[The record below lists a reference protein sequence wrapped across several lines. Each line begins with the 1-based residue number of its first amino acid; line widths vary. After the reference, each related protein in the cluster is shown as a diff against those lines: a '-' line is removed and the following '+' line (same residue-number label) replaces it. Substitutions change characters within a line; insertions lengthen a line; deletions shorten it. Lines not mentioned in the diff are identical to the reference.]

1 MTETEFLEKYEQE
14 KPLYNLYGK
23 YLKETILKK
32 AKSSGFDDHNFI
44 IEPSYRTKDND
55 SIITKAFYRNKN
67 YSDPYNDITDKV
79 GLRFVLLM

>member
-32 AKSSGFDDHNFI
+32 AKSSGFDDHNFCRFPI
-44 IEPSYRTKDND
+44 Y
-55 SIITKAFYRNKN
+55 
-67 YSDPYNDITDKV
+67 YSSNS
-79 GLRFVLLM
+79 LLNIF